1 MSSLPDLQVCEP
13 PICDAARRERL
24 DDVAA
29 LLLRGELNA
38 VFQPILWM
46 REGAL
51 LGYEG
56 LVRGPQGSPL
66 RAPDRL
72 FEAARARGLGV
83 RVEHRCCR
91 VVVRRFAALGLP
103 GRLFLNISPL
113 ALLHAADGALD
124 LPALLAE
131 SGLDPARVVI
141 EITEQDQGAFWTDL
155 PPVIA
160 RLRAEGLQFAIDDLG
175 SGFSNLGRWLDL
187 RPEFIKTD
195 KVFTAGI
202 QDDLLRQQILRSVCD
217 IATVAGA
224 VVVAEGVE
232 TLDELA
238 CTADLGVACAQG
250 YYIQRPADEP
260 APTRWSELTAG
271 LAERRLRDMRDMHEA
286 SDGRES
292 DPAHDGAEG
301 RALRLLRRVPCVSSA
316 VSNEAVF
323 DLFRRQPDLHTVPVV
338 DDEVPVGMLTRACL
352 IERFSL
358 PYQRELYGP
367 KPCRLFMDVAP
378 LIVDMHTPLMT
389 LSRWLAE
396 SEGHGLA
403 NDFIITGRGRYLG
416 IGSSQDL
423 LQALNR
429 LQLRAAQHAN
439 PLTQLPGNVPI
450 DRQIQRFLT
459 AGQAFVACHA
469 DLDHFK
475 PFNDVFGYRCG
486 DDVIQ
491 LLGRVLSAHADA
503 GQDFLGHI
511 GGDDFILLF
520 RSPDWQAKCE
530 AMLADFSRGMAR
542 LLEGMGRVAA
552 AGYEAE
558 DRQGQRRHYDPPTL
572 SLGAVLVE
580 PGAYQSRHQIAQAA
594 SEAKTQ
600 AKKRVGPCL
609 YVERRRPRASS
620 AAPSATSLSTA
631 SLGVAGKE
639 QGPTDRNL

>member
-1 MSSLPDLQVCEP
+1 MSSLPDPEVCEP
-13 PICDAARRERL
+13 PIFDAARRERP
-24 DDVAA
+24 DDATA
-29 LLLRGELNA
+29 LLLRGELGA
-38 VFQPILWM
+38 VFQPILRM

-56 LVRGPQGSPL
+56 LIRGPQGSPL

-72 FEAARARGLGV
+72 FEAARARGLGIQ
-83 RVEHRCCR
+83 VEHRCCR
-91 VVVRRFAALGLP
+91 VVIRRFAALGLP
-103 GRLFLNISPL
+103 GRLFLNISPM
-113 ALLHAADGALD
+113 ALPHAAEGALD
-124 LPALLAE
+124 LTALLAE
-131 SGLDPARVVI
+131 SGLDPARLVI
-141 EITEQDQGAFWTDL
+141 EITEQHQGEFRTDL
-155 PPVIA
+155 TPAVT
-160 RLRAEGLQFAIDDLG
+160 RLRARGVQFAIDDLG

-202 QDDLLRQQILRSVCD
+202 QDDLLRQQVLRSVCD

-232 TLDELA
+232 SLDELA
-238 CTADLGVACAQG
+238 CVADLGVACAQG
-250 YYIQRPADEP
+250 YCIERPTAEP
-260 APTRWSELTAG
+260 ARTRWSDLTAR
-271 LAERRLRDMRDMHEA
+271 LAERRITDSRGGL
-286 SDGRES
+286 ES
-292 DPAHDGAEG
+292 EPAHDGTEG
-301 RALRLLRRVPCVSSA
+301 RALQLLRRVPCVSS
-316 VSNEAVF
+316 VMPNEAVF
-323 DLFRRQPDLHTVPVV
+323 DLFRRQPELHTVPVV
-338 DDEVPVGMLTRACL
+338 DEGMPVGVLTRASL

-358 PYQRELYGP
+358 PFQRELYGP
-367 KPCRLFMDVAP
+367 KPCRLFMDAAP

-396 SEGHGLA
+396 AEGHGLV

-416 IGSSQDL
+416 IGASQDL

-450 DRQIQRFLT
+450 DRRIQRFL
-459 AGQAFVACHA
+459 ADGLPFVVCHA

-486 DDVIQ
+486 DDAIQ

-503 GQDFLGHI
+503 GRDFLGHI

-520 RSPDWQAKCE
+520 RSADWQARCE
-530 AMLADFSRGMAR
+530 SMLDDFSQGMAR
-542 LLEGMGRVAA
+542 LLDGMGRAAA

-558 DRQGQRRHYDPPTL
+558 DRQGQRRRYDPPTL
-572 SLGAVLVE
+572 SLGAVRVE

-594 SEAKTQ
+594 SEAKAQ
-600 AKKRVGPCL
+600 AKKRTGPCL
-609 YVERRRPRASS
+609 YVERRQPSPLSASQ
-620 AAPSATSLSTA
+620 AA
-631 SLGVAGKE
+631 
-639 QGPTDRNL
+639 